1 MKCIDKGDNKEAF
14 SSIDFP
20 WLIYKTL
27 FFLHIVLIVFALP
40 LLIYDNS
47 LLFFEG
53 KHFWICVCIVSNFSF
68 S

>member
-40 LLIYDNS
+40 LLIDDNS

-53 KHFWICVCIVSNFSF
+53 KHF
-68 S
+68 